1 MCKETVTDEITPEME
16 TETAADNATVVE
28 TTSAQPDALA
38 GIHQTLAGLQEL
50 FEKQISRNQSQTKMF
65 DAFYREM
72 KDYKE
77 DFLLEALHKP
87 IIKDLLS
94 VYDSVVSLESQLAE
108 MLNAVK
114 RIRPK
119 ALDEGLLQF
128 QQNLENARFELEEVL
143 YRMDVTP
150 YEEHPETLDRRL
162 HKTLKVIPADTP
174 EQDWQVAEIHK
185 IGFYWR
191 GKVFRPE
198 EVTIFRYTPTDAVEA
213 ASGSDTAGEA
223 SDTEGEN
230 ETDG

>member
-1 MCKETVTDEITPEME
+1 MCKETVTDETTPEME
-16 TETAADNATVVE
+16 METAADNATVVE
-28 TTSAQPDALA
+28 TTSAQPHAWA

-65 DAFYREM
+65 DALYREM

-108 MLNAVK
+108 MLDAVK

-150 YEEHPETLDRRL
+150 YEEHPETLDRQL
-162 HKTLKVIPADTP
+162 HKTIKVIPADTL

-198 EVTIFRYTPTDAVEA
+198 EVTIFRYTSTDAVGA
-213 ASGSDTAGEA
+213 TSGSDTAGEA

>member
-16 TETAADNATVVE
+16 METAADNATVVE

-38 GIHQTLAGLQEL
+38 GIHQALAGLQEL

-65 DAFYREM
+65 DALYREM

-108 MLNAVK
+108 MLDAVK

-119 ALDEGLLQF
+119 ALADGLLQF

-198 EVTIFRYTPTDAVEA
+198 EVTIFRYTPTDAVGA
-213 ASGSDTAGEA
+213 TSGSDTAGEA

>member
-1 MCKETVTDEITPEME
+1 MCKETVTDETTPEME
-16 TETAADNATVVE
+16 METAADNATVVE
-28 TTSAQPDALA
+28 TASAQPDALA
-38 GIHQTLAGLQEL
+38 GIHQTLVGLQEL

-65 DAFYREM
+65 DALYREM

-94 VYDSVVSLESQLAE
+94 VYDSFASLESQLAE

-150 YEEHPETLDRRL
+150 YEEHPETLDRQL

-198 EVTIFRYTPTDAVEA
+198 EVTIFRYTSTDAVGA
-213 ASGSDTAGEA
+213 TSGSDPAGEA